1 MTMISSATPPA
12 LVPTPLTI
20 AQGLVADIATAQA
33 QQANLEEQIA
43 TGSTINQPSD
53 NPAGTYEV
61 MTLNASVARAQQ
73 YVSNANNGLGW
84 LQEGVSTVN
93 QAISVLQGVAQA
105 VESISGNALSGQQ
118 AAITGIADQI
128 TSAQQQLAGLA
139 NTQYDGQYIFS
150 GTSSKAPFD
159 STGAY
164 VGTPES
170 TYPTRTVAPGTQVQ
184 IAITGDQV
192 FGSSSSPTPPT
203 TGSIQSSAASGLL
216 GTNGLL
222 AQISGALDAQNVS
235 GAESLLPAV
244 QSFLSKMENAAA
256 QLGADYQNMQAF
268 SQQATATQQALQNQL
283 GAVQNVNL
291 PQVST
296 QLAEAQQAYQQALW
310 ATAQTAQT
318 SLADFLLP

>member
-1 MTMISSATPPA
+1 
-12 LVPTPLTI
+12 
-20 AQGLVADIATAQA
+20 
-33 QQANLEEQIA
+33 
-43 TGSTINQPSD
+43 
-53 NPAGTYEV
+53 
-61 MTLNASVARAQQ
+61 MTLGASVARAQQ

-105 VESISGNALSGQQ
+105 VESISGSALSGQQ

-128 TSAQQQLAGLA
+128 NSAEQQLAGLA
-139 NTQYDGQYIFS
+139 NAQYDGQYIFS
-150 GTSSKAPFD
+150 GTSSQAPFD
-159 STGAY
+159 SAGSYIGGSA
-164 VGTPES
+164 V
-170 TYPTRTVAPGTQVQ
+170 PTRTVAPGTQVQ

-192 FGSSSSPTPPT
+192 FGSSSSTTPPI
-203 TGSIQSSAASGLL
+203 TGSNLQSSAASGLL

-222 AQISGALDAQNVS
+222 AQISGALNAGNLS
-235 GAESLLPAV
+235 GAQSLLSPV
-244 QSFLSKMENAAA
+244 QSFLGKMENAAA
-256 QLGADYQNMQAF
+256 QLGAAYQNMQAF
-268 SQQATATQQALQNQL
+268 SEQATATQQALQDQL

-318 SLADFLLP
+318 SLANFLLP